1 MSHRY
6 SYFSWW
12 WVHSR
17 PKHVE
22 KRKNIQR
29 KIVHQFGF
37 IYKITQGCTV
47 NKTQNPKYIYRFKQ
61 KGSNF
66 QEHPTHIYG
75 WVRPHKADSH
85 IACSAHAVPMPF
97 PCHVVPSIHTCH
109 AAPLPCSDSA
119 VFFVKVRVV
128 AGNIRTAKIVDNFR
142 LQLMHH
148 NFTLLTKSLYIF
160 RAPTCPSSGG
170 QTIYTPQLV
179 QCHLLWRLY
188 GW

>member
-1 MSHRY
+1 
-6 SYFSWW
+6 
-12 WVHSR
+12 
-17 PKHVE
+17 
-22 KRKNIQR
+22 
-29 KIVHQFGF
+29 
-37 IYKITQGCTV
+37 
-47 NKTQNPKYIYRFKQ
+47 
-61 KGSNF
+61 
-66 QEHPTHIYG
+66 
-75 WVRPHKADSH
+75 
-85 IACSAHAVPMPF
+85 
-97 PCHVVPSIHTCH
+97 
-109 AAPLPCSDSA
+109 